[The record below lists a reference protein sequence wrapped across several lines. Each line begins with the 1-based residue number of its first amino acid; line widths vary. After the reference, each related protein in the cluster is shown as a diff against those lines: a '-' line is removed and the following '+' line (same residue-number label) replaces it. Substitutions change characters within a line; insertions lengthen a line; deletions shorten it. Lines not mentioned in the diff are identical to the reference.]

1 MFQSGFN
8 QNYVT
13 PMSGFNNYNPNPTA
27 TQQPSRNRIPTYKNP
42 YDYAW
47 AEKPS
52 QNGEF
57 KYGLFQCCKGPNGCL
72 GILYIVLCLIP
83 WPGWPMV
90 AVINGQVADVVGKLV
105 NIVF

>member
-13 PMSGFNNYNPNPTA
+13 PMSGFNDNSFNPA
-27 TQQPSRNRIPTYKNP
+27 IRQQPNGNKYTIMR

-57 KYGLFQCCKGPNGCL
+57 KYGLFQCCNGPNGCL
-72 GILYIVLCLIP
+72 GILYTVLCLIP
-83 WPGWPMV
+83 WPGWTMV
-90 AVINGQVADVVGKLV
+90 AVLDGEVAGVVGKLL
-105 NIVF
+105 N